1 MKRKT
6 LKRHSLSATRTEKLR
21 ESLTIAEEQGLLAGE
36 RTQIVRGRMPRALVA
51 RARQRTGI
59 DSDTELLEVA
69 LASIAVADDYA
80 DWLLS
85 RRGTV
90 PPEIDLEF

>member
-1 MKRKT
+1 MQKHYRP
-6 LKRHSLSATRTEKLR
+6 SATRTEKLR

-36 RTQIVRGRMPRALVA
+36 RTQMVRGRMPRALVE

-90 PPEIDLEF
+90 PNRIDLEF